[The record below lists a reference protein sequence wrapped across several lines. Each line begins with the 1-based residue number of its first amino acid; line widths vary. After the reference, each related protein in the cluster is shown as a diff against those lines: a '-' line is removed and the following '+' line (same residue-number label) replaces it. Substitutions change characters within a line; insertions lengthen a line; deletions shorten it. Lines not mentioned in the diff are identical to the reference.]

1 METGSRAYRIGFL
14 TFLLSASFVSLLI
27 SYIVDSIA
35 VSTTFQLIYNSP
47 MTLQNVIK
55 LTLVFFIVYLVIE
68 FTLWMFAE
76 LGYILNTKWIS
87 WSLIL
92 QNLSWLAI
100 SLGDIGVKIIMYMN
114 HILLAPFVIYLTTII
129 LYEIVKRIREDF
141 DPKESIILP
150 DNLDPLTAVV
160 SSFVALLLKGL
171 LFCIL

>member
-1 METGSRAYRIGFL
+1 
-14 TFLLSASFVSLLI
+14 
-27 SYIVDSIA
+27 
-35 VSTTFQLIYNSP
+35 
-47 MTLQNVIK
+47 
-55 LTLVFFIVYLVIE
+55 
-68 FTLWMFAE
+68 MFAE
-76 LGYILNTKWIS
+76 LGYILNTKWVS

-129 LYEIVKRIREDF
+129 LYEIVKGIRKDF

-171 LFCIL
+171 LFYIL